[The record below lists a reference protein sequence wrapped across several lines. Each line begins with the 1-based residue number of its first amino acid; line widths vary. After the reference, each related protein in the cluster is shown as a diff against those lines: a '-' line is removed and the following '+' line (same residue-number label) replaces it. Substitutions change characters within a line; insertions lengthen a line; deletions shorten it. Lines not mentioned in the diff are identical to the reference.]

1 MPIDLQKP
9 NDIKKN
15 KPKKKPGEEPLP
27 EEEDEDQ
34 LDQFGRPINGN
45 GLGGN
50 NYTNPFGGRGNNR
63 NQQLMN
69 TR

>member
-1 MPIDLQKP
+1 M
-9 NDIKKN
+9 
-15 KPKKKPGEEPLP
+15 P

-50 NYTNPFGGRGNNR
+50 NYTNQFGGRGNNR